1 MRYRN
6 STCRARQYT
15 TPPAAPLA
23 GIARFASWCA
33 VLAFM
38 GLIYYLSE
46 TPRLGE
52 ITAST
57 PLVSLFPGWTWEWL
71 YHGAVFGG
79 LTALTYVAMRVS
91 LPANWQTAALLAL
104 TVALAYAAIDEWHQG
119 FVPGRDADIGDVGRD
134 AVGALSVILVARAM
148 EMAAVHAAHGR

>member
-1 MRYRN
+1 M
-6 STCRARQYT
+6 
-15 TPPAAPLA
+15 
-23 GIARFASWCA
+23 
-33 VLAFM
+33 LAFM

-52 ITAST
+52 ITPST
-57 PLVSLFPGWTWEWL
+57 PLVRLFPGWTWEWL

-79 LTALTYVAMRVS
+79 LTALTYVALRVS

-104 TVALAYAAIDEWHQG
+104 TVALAYGAIDEWHQS
-119 FVPGRDADIGDVGRD
+119 FVPGRDADIRDVGRD

-148 EMAAVHAAHGR
+148 EMARSK